1 MTPANTQKT
10 RLEKFREG
18 DGPSRLSLL
27 LKDPVMVEALAII
40 EEKTE
45 PNDSI
50 LTGLVRDYKADA
62 PMVISMI
69 HAGQAGIRRTLRLL
83 KALAYKPAANTEH
96 MDTFNVEP
104 FSYIDERY
112 LEENK
117 EYIGNFI
124 NK

>member
-1 MTPANTQKT
+1 MIPANTQKT
-10 RLEKFREG
+10 RLEKFRDG
-18 DGPSRLSLL
+18 DGPGRLAAL

-50 LTGLVRDYKADA
+50 LTGLVRDYKAEA

-83 KALAYKPAANTEH
+83 KALAFRPQADNQH
-96 MDTFNVEP
+96 MDAFTLEAY
-104 FSYIDERY
+104 SHIDEKY
-112 LEENK
+112 LEQTHQ
-117 EYIGNFI
+117 
-124 NK
+124 

>member
-1 MTPANTQKT
+1 MTPATPQKT
-10 RLEKFREG
+10 RLDKFREG
-18 DGPSRLSLL
+18 DGPARLAAI

-69 HAGQAGIRRTLRLL
+69 HATQAGIRRTLRLL
-83 KALAYKPAANTEH
+83 RALAFKPQANSEH
-96 MDTFNVEP
+96 RDAFTLEAY
-104 FSYIDERY
+104 SHIDEKY
-112 LEENK
+112 LEQNQ
-117 EYIGNFI
+117 
-124 NK
+124 

>member
-1 MTPANTQKT
+1 MIPATPQKT
-10 RLEKFREG
+10 RLEKFRES
-18 DGPSRLSLL
+18 DGPSRLSDL

-50 LTGLVRDYKADA
+50 LTGIVRDYKTEA

-83 KALAYKPAANTEH
+83 RALAHKPAANTEH
-96 MDTFNVEP
+96 VDAFNLEAY
-104 FSYIDERY
+104 SHIDEKY
-112 LEENK
+112 LEQNQ
-117 EYIGNFI
+117 
-124 NK
+124 

>member
-1 MTPANTQKT
+1 MIPANTQKT
-10 RLEKFREG
+10 RLEKFRDG
-18 DGPSRLSLL
+18 DGPGRLATL

-50 LTGLVRDYKADA
+50 LTGLVRDYKAEA

-83 KALAYKPAANTEH
+83 KALAFRPQADNQH
-96 MDTFNVEP
+96 MDAFTLEAY
-104 FSYIDERY
+104 SHIDEKY
-112 LEENK
+112 LEQTHQ
-117 EYIGNFI
+117 
-124 NK
+124 